1 MLYYRRKVMLAVLQL
16 WGGKLSRIDFEK
28 ILFLFSK
35 RQAKPAFDFVPYKFG
50 CFSFQSYAD
59 LSAMTATKLIKS
71 DEDGIHVDGSE
82 YLSTLT
88 KDDQLLLTQLHDE
101 IASLTGDSLVHHV
114 YTLSPYYATRSE
126 IANRIL
132 NAKELHAVEQ
142 FRPKPASHLLNTIG
156 YEGIS
161 LDTYL
166 NRLYQNG
173 IQVLCDVRKNPI
185 SMKYG
190 FSKGQLSQAIERLGL
205 SYIHF
210 PELGIESDARQ
221 DLKEFSDYQELFAEY
236 EQTTLRSASAIRAI
250 SKIKEIIESGRAVA
264 LTCFEADPTWCHRSR
279 VANALGYDPKHL
291 VR

>member
-28 ILFLFSK
+28 ILFLFTK

-59 LSAMTATKLIKS
+59 IRAMTTTKLITS
-71 DEDGIHVDGSE
+71 SEDGIHVEGSE
-82 YLSTLT
+82 YFSTLT
-88 KDDQLLLTQLHDE
+88 QEDQLKLKQLHNE
-101 IASLTGDSLVHHV
+101 IATLTGDSLVHHV
-114 YTLSPYYATRSE
+114 YTLAPYYATRSE
-126 IANRIL
+126 IAARIL
-132 NAKELHAVEQ
+132 NTKELQSVEH
-142 FRPKPASHLLNTIG
+142 FRPKPASHLLTTIG

-190 FSKGQLSQAIERLGL
+190 FSKGQLSQAVERLGL
-205 SYIHF
+205 TYLHF
-210 PELGIESDARQ
+210 PELGIESNARQ
-221 DLKEFSDYQELFAEY
+221 DLKEFTDYQKLFAEY
-236 EQTTLRSASAIRAI
+236 EQTTLSSVAAMRALK
-250 SKIKEIIESGRAVA
+250 KIKELIDAGCAIS

-279 VANALGYDPKHL
+279 VAKVLGDNPKHL
-291 VR
+291 VD